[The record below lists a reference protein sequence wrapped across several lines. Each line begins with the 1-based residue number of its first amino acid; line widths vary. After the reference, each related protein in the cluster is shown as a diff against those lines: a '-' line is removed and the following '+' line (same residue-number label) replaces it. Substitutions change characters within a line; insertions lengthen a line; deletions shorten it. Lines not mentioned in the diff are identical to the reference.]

1 MAKMKNGPLSECTN
15 NEGWLCRVW
24 NSVRLVGV
32 GKFANPA
39 SFSEG
44 YGMRPSP
51 RLELVRI
58 KGSLALQG
66 RNQTMKMLIEERPG
80 APRANP

>member
-1 MAKMKNGPLSECTN
+1 MTKLNTGPLSECAN
-15 NEGWLCRVW
+15 YEGWLCRVW

-39 SFSEG
+39 RFSEG
-44 YGMRPSP
+44 YGLRPSP

-66 RNQTMKMLIEERPG
+66 RNQTMKMLIQAGPG
-80 APRANP
+80 APRDNP

>member
-1 MAKMKNGPLSECTN
+1 MTKLKNGPLSECAN
-15 NEGWLCRVW
+15 YEGWLCRVW

-32 GKFANPA
+32 GKFPNPT

-44 YGMRPSP
+44 YGLRPSP

-58 KGSLALQG
+58 KGNLALQG
-66 RNQTMKMLIEERPG
+66 RNQTMKMLIQAPG
-80 APRANP
+80 AFRDNP